1 MSWFFFF
8 RYFIFFFARTEK
20 NWYYFVKIYKYIAKG
35 SIILGNSLEKLV
47 DNNEFPIVF
56 IGAGIP
62 KRFLVDFPN
71 WTDLLKKFSE
81 LIGDKIS
88 MENLII

>member
-1 MSWFFFF
+1 MGFFISGF
-8 RYFIFFFARTEK
+8 YFFFFARTEK

-71 WTDLLKKFSE
+71 WKKKKKKFSE

>member
-1 MSWFFFF
+1 M
-8 RYFIFFFARTEK
+8 
-20 NWYYFVKIYKYIAKG
+20 
-35 SIILGNSLEKLV
+35 GNSLEKLV

-56 IGAGIP
+56 IRTGIP